1 MIMKTTGKLGL
12 VAAML
17 AATAMTANAQDKVE
31 ASVSADVVSQYI
43 WRGTLCGEASVQ
55 PTLGLSYKGLSLTAW
70 GSTEISSSGKPKE
83 LDFTLAYA
91 NSGFNIGITDY
102 WFDRD
107 GGDEAGRYFLYN
119 SHGTNHMFEANIGY
133 DFGPVALQW
142 YTYFAGNDYNKT
154 DKDTGE
160 KKRAYSSYFEVS
172 APFKLG
178 SLDWK
183 AAVGF
188 SPLETSLYGNDKFA
202 VTNVA
207 VTATKDIV
215 VTPSFSLP
223 VFAGVA
229 ANPCTQKAYFMAGFT
244 LKP

>member
-142 YTYFAGNDYNKT
+142 YTCFAGNDYNKT

>member
-1 MIMKTTGKLGL
+1 MKTTGKIGL

-17 AATAMTANAQDKVE
+17 AATAVTANAQDKVE

-43 WRGTLCGEASVQ
+43 WRGTQCGEASVQ
-55 PTLGLSYKGLSLTAW
+55 PSIGLAYKGLSLTAW
-70 GSTEISSSGKPKE
+70 ASSEISSSGKPKE
-83 LDFTLAYA
+83 LDLTLAYE

-107 GGDEAGRYFLYN
+107 GGDAAGRYFRYN
-119 SHGTNHMFEANIGY
+119 ARGTNHTFEGNIGY

-142 YTYFAGNDYNKT
+142 YTYIGGNDYNKI
-154 DKDTGE
+154 DKETGE
-160 KKRAYSSYFEVS
+160 AKRAYTSYFEVS

-178 SLDWK
+178 GLDWR
-183 AAVGF
+183 AAVGV
-188 SPLETSLYGNDKFA
+188 SPFETAAYGNDKFA
-202 VTNVA
+202 VTNVE
-207 VTATKDIV
+207 VKATKDIQ

-223 VFAGVA
+223 LFAGVA

>member
-1 MIMKTTGKLGL
+1 MKTTGKFGL

-17 AATAMTANAQDKVE
+17 VATSMVANAQDKVE

-43 WRGTLCGEASVQ
+43 WRGTQCGEASIQ
-55 PTLGLSYKGLSLTAW
+55 PTIGLGYKGLSLTAW
-70 GSTEISSSGKPKE
+70 GSTELSNFGNAKE
-83 LDFTLAYA
+83 FDLTLAYTTG
-91 NSGFNIGITDY
+91 GFNIGITDY
-102 WFDRD
+102 WFSSLD
-107 GGDEAGRYFLYN
+107 GGDDAGRYFRYN
-119 SHGTNHMFEANIGY
+119 THGTNHMFEANIGY

-154 DKDTGE
+154 DETTGE
-160 KKRAYSSYFEVS
+160 AKRAYSSYFEVS

-178 SLDWK
+178 GLDWK
-183 AAVGF
+183 AALGF
-188 SPLETSLYGNDKFA
+188 SPLETSLYKNDKFA

-215 VTPSFSLP
+215 VTPSFTLP

-229 ANPCTQKAYFMAGFT
+229 ANPCTQETFFMAGFT